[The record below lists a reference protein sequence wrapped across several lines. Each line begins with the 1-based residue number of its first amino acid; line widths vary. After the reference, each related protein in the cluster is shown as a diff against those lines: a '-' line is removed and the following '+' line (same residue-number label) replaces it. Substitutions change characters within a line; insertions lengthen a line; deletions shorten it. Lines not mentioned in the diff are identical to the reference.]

1 VYRNVCGDVDA
12 ADFLS
17 KIVRG
22 GYSAAKWWNAAS
34 RILGKYIL
42 PYVGFCVYNVQI
54 LAIDITIISDAEA
67 FDKYSLFGRVL
78 YSVLGFQE
86 DILRSVDLILR
97 AVDLEYRVFS
107 EDVVYGKICLVERQ
121 YMQKIYKN
129 DDRYRGIYILFT
141 EDAAGYLLVSREE
154 KLSVTRDPRHIVRP
168 DRVSI
173 VVSRLVDPELEE
185 YLKQDDY
192 LTYIKKNIDDVV
204 IFYIRF
210 KDVFGGVL

>member
-1 VYRNVCGDVDA
+1 MYRNVCGDVDA

-17 KIVRG
+17 EIVRG
-22 GYSAAKWWNAAS
+22 SYSAAKWWNAAS

-42 PYVGFCVYNVQI
+42 PYVGFCVRNNGDVDRKYLDVI
-54 LAIDITIISDAEA
+54 DAEA

-78 YSVLGFQE
+78 YSVIGFQE
-86 DILRSVDLILR
+86 DILRSVDLVLR
-97 AVDLEYRVFS
+97 AVDPEYRVFS

-121 YMQKIYKN
+121 HMQKIYKN
-129 DDRYRGIYILFT
+129 DDRYEGIYILFT
-141 EDAAGYLLVSREE
+141 EDAAGYLVVSREE

-168 DRVSI
+168 DKVSI
-173 VVSRLVDPELEE
+173 VVSELVDPELEE

-210 KDVFGGVL
+210 KDVFGDVL